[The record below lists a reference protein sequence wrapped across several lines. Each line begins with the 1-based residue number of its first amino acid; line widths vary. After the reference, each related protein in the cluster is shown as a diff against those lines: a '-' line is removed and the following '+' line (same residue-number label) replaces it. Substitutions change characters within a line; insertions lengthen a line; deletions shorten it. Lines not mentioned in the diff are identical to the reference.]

1 VSAWTSSWQ
10 ALKKHLKTLKKQF
23 NIPFVKKNTKNEEKT
38 GAVEPIMPF
47 HRGAV
52 VNAIPHS
59 DLNLKTSILTK
70 MFVFLEKNLYLDAI
84 GLHLK

>member
-1 VSAWTSSWQ
+1 MSALDRRWQ

-23 NIPFVKKNTKNEEKT
+23 NIPFVKKNTKN
-38 GAVEPIMPF
+38 VFWMWY
-47 HRGAV
+47 
-52 VNAIPHS
+52 PHPPDNDPGCYS
-59 DLNLKTSILTK
+59 EITPEGKKILIK